1 MKCERERE
9 REERD
14 PTPAKRNPLRLVRS
28 PQFSCFNLKVRMV
41 HARGCSAVVFER
53 ESREQRKADFPEE
66 PLVNGRKCDTD
77 SNQIVNGVAK

>member
-1 MKCERERE
+1 M
-9 REERD
+9 
-14 PTPAKRNPLRLVRS
+14 
-28 PQFSCFNLKVRMV
+28 

-53 ESREQRKADFPEE
+53 ESEQRKADFPEE

>member
-9 REERD
+9 KERGSGRRVNRIRG
-14 PTPAKRNPLRLVRS
+14 TLCRS
-28 PQFSCFNLKVRMV
+28 LQFSCFNLKVRVV
-41 HARGCSAVVFER
+41 HARGCSAVVFENR
-53 ESREQRKADFPEE
+53 EGEQRKADFPEE

>member
-14 PTPAKRNPLRLVRS
+14 PSSGDSVGLRNFRVLTSKCVAHGACTWVQCSRVRE
-28 PQFSCFNLKVRMV
+28 
-41 HARGCSAVVFER
+41 G
-53 ESREQRKADFPEE
+53 EQRKADFPEE

-77 SNQIVNGVAK
+77 GSAIVNGVAK